1 MCLISVSRFNAHTS
15 RIRDIERERE
25 SKKLKQLPPPKVQ
38 FQKVGDEALV
48 IRTYVIETDKIM
60 IKR

>member
-15 RIRDIERERE
+15 RIRDIERE
-25 SKKLKQLPPPKVQ
+25 SKKLKQNHPPQVQ

-48 IRTYVIETDKIM
+48 YDLM
-60 IKR
+60 